1 MRKLLV
7 LQNIKREGPGLFLQI
22 AKEKGFLPEI
32 YNLSV
37 SEKLPEAKTE
47 DLILIMGGPMSVRDV
62 NNEKYFWL
70 KEETEFIKKAIENQ
84 ISIIGVCLGAQLI
97 AHILGGK
104 IERLKDEFNKVNKP
118 ELGWSEISSIN
129 EKSNNKINL
138 RLKEPLQVLHWHG
151 DRIILPPQAE
161 LLASSAQCN
170 EQLFKVGEFI
180 YGLQFHAETEGS
192 MTDDWIEN
200 DKKFIISGLGE
211 NGQNILKKQ
220 CKKYESSSH
229 NARVLFIKELFN
241 QIIEHKKTSL

>member
-1 MRKLLV
+1 MCVKDVNKKIFFWLREEKSF
-7 LQNIKREGPGLFLQI
+7 IKRE
-22 AKEKGFLPEI
+22 
-32 YNLSV
+32 
-37 SEKLPEAKTE
+37 
-47 DLILIMGGPMSVRDV
+47 
-62 NNEKYFWL
+62 
-70 KEETEFIKKAIENQ
+70 IENQ
-84 ISIIGVCLGAQLI
+84 ISIVGICLGAQLLD
-97 AHILGGK
+97 HILEGK
-104 IERLKDEFNKVNKP
+104 IERLKDEFNKEYKP

-241 QIIEHKKTSL
+241 QIIEHKKTPL